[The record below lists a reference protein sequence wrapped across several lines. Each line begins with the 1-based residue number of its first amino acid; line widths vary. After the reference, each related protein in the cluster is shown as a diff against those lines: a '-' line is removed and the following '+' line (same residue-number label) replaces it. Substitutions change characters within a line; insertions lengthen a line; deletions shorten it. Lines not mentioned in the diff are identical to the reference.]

1 MGRKVIQMAKKTL
14 TISLKKWLRA
24 GAKGGVW
31 DAPKNLCL
39 GDVPEGLAA
48 ESSLLSKA
56 NGRMCCLGFACKAA
70 GVKKQTE
77 VGMPEELGLA
87 DLRRAKKA
95 FPWLFDAVDCN
106 SYDAR
111 ELAVV
116 NDDVGLTNTQRKR
129 KVIALFKANGVKVK
143 FVP

>member
-1 MGRKVIQMAKKTL
+1 MKKTL

-24 GAKGGVW
+24 GAKGGVAT
-31 DAPKNLCL
+31 DAQRDKCEEL
-39 GDVPEGLAA
+39 PEGLAA

-70 GVKKQTE
+70 GVDAKGLLE
-77 VGMPEELGLA
+77 VGMPD
-87 DLRRAKKA
+87 DLKHASRKKVYQA
-95 FPWLFDAVDCN
+95 FPWLFDSVSTDLN
-106 SYDAR
+106 SDTASK
-111 ELAVV
+111 LASV
-116 NDDVGLTNTQRKR
+116 NDADDLTNTQRKR